1 MASAGPLNATAS
13 PRNPFPLLNPYKRDM
28 VCDWKLFK
36 YGSRHFCL
44 LTQHITGRSMD
55 ADADADADTMEAAI
69 QRAVAA

>member
-1 MASAGPLNATAS
+1 
-13 PRNPFPLLNPYKRDM
+13 
-28 VCDWKLFK
+28 
-36 YGSRHFCL
+36 L